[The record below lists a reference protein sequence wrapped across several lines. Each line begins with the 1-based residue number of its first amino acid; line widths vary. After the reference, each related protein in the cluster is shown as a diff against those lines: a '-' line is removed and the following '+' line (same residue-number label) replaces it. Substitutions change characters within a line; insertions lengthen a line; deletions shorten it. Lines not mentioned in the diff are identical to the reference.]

1 MQLNTFLQQV
11 NQLLN
16 MELQQVCMAVRL
28 AMFAPNELVRHK
40 VLHYAGGE
48 LDEAMFLHH
57 ILCAYSDKA
66 MPDVTCPGPSPWPGP
81 GLGPDI
87 SCPSGPGQI
96 PGILPPAGPQATLP
110 PSIPISPPGII
121 PGLFPDIYPGVP
133 YETNEVK
140 VDEKKEDE
148 KKEE

>member
-16 MELQQVCMAVRL
+16 MELQQICMAARL

-40 VLHYAGGE
+40 VLHFAGGE
-48 LDEAMFLHH
+48 LEEAMFLHH
-57 ILCAYSDKA
+57 ILCAYGGMA
-66 MPDVTCPGPSPWPGP
+66 MPLGPPDVTCPAPCPWPGP
-81 GLGPDI
+81 GLGPDV
-87 SCPSGPGQI
+87 SCPGVPGQI
-96 PGILPPAGPQATLP
+96 PGILPPAGPGATLP
-110 PSIPISPPGII
+110 PSIPIAPPGVI

-140 VDEKKEDE
+140 EDE
-148 KKEE
+148 KKEK